1 MTYERRFNRCER
13 FTDLKTAYK
22 SALHN
27 DMKYQHGADL
37 NEIYTA
43 FVETCHNKGWIDL
56 WRDSKLPQT
65 MELVREYVEKR
76 C

>member
-1 MTYERRFNRCER
+1 
-13 FTDLKTAYK
+13 
-22 SALHN
+22 
-27 DMKYQHGADL
+27 MKYQHGADL

-43 FVETCHNKGWIDL
+43 FVETCHNKGWVDL

-65 MELVREYVEKR
+65 MELAREYVEKR